1 MMKYAVLTISDRC
14 FAGEATDEAGP
25 ALCKVMEASLGATQV
40 VVAIVAD
47 EADAIAGRLT
57 EWASMDD
64 PPDVILT
71 TGGTGLGPRDVTP
84 EATRSALDRL
94 HPGLMEMSRSLGAAA
109 TPLAYL
115 SRGVA
120 GTIGGTLVINLPG
133 STTGATDSLR
143 AVVPILDHAVASM
156 KGGGHGR
163 PYDE

>member
-1 MMKYAVLTISDRC
+1 MRYAVLTISDRC

-25 ALCKVMEASLGATQV
+25 ALCELMEQSLDATQLALGLV
-40 VVAIVAD
+40 PD
-47 EADAIAGRLT
+47 EADGISAQLT
-57 EWASMDD
+57 KWATMDD
-64 PPDVILT
+64 APDVILT

-84 EATRSALDRL
+84 EATRAVLDRL
-94 HPGLMEMSRSLGAAA
+94 HPGLMELSRSVGGEA

-120 GTIGGTLVINLPG
+120 GTIGRSLVINLPG
-133 STTGATDSLR
+133 STAGATDSLR
-143 AVVPILDHAVASM
+143 AILGVLAHAVDSM

>member
-1 MMKYAVLTISDRC
+1 MRYAVLTVSDRC
-14 FAGEATDEAGP
+14 AAGEATDEAGP
-25 ALCKVMEASLGATQV
+25 ALCKMMEGSLDARQV
-40 VVAIVAD
+40 AVRIVPDDVEAIRGQLTKWSSM
-47 EADAIAGRLT
+47 EDAP
-57 EWASMDD
+57 E
-64 PPDVILT
+64 VILT

-84 EATRSALDRL
+84 EATRAVLDRI
-94 HPGLMEMSRSLGAAA
+94 HPGLMEMSRDVGAES

-120 GTIGGTLVINLPG
+120 GTIGASLVINLPG

-143 AVVPILDHAVASM
+143 ALVPVLAHAVASM

>member
-1 MMKYAVLTISDRC
+1 MRYAVLTISDRC
-14 FAGEATDEAGP
+14 FRGEATDEAGP
-25 ALCKVMEASLGATQV
+25 ALCQLMERSLEGSQVATGLV
-40 VVAIVAD
+40 PD
-47 EADAIAGRLT
+47 EAEAIGAQLT
-57 EWASMDD
+57 AWAEMSE

-84 EATRSALDRL
+84 EATRAVLHRL
-94 HPGLMEMSRSLGAAA
+94 HPGLMEMSRAVGAES

-120 GTIGGTLVINLPG
+120 GSIGESLVINLPG

-143 AVVPILDHAVASM
+143 AVVPVLAHAVASM
-156 KGGGHGR
+156 KGAGHGR

>member
-1 MMKYAVLTISDRC
+1 MQYAVLTISDRC
-14 FAGEATDEAGP
+14 SRGEATDEAGP
-25 ALCKVMEASLGATQV
+25 ALCEIMETSLGATQAARGLV
-40 VVAIVAD
+40 PDDTNAIGA
-47 EADAIAGRLT
+47 ALT
-57 EWASMDD
+57 QWAAMDD

-84 EATRSALDRL
+84 EATRAVLQRL
-94 HPGLMEMSRSLGAAA
+94 HPGLMEMSRRVGADA

-120 GTIGGTLVINLPG
+120 GTIGGSLVINLPG

-143 AVVPILDHAVASM
+143 AVLPVLGHAVDSM
-156 KGGGHGR
+156 KGEGHGR